1 MTDQTWD
8 LPGAGEHADWDA
20 LAVGWALSALEPED
34 EARVRVHLPTC
45 PRCSETVRD
54 AVRTVIDLAYAV
66 PDETPPRHLRRRIL
80 EAAAAEPR
88 RPAGAPADAPEPPAG
103 PAGADRVGGEVV
115 PLTPRR
121 RRWLT
126 GAAAAAG
133 IAVLAGLG
141 AWNVQLR
148 NEQAELR
155 SQQAELRQFV
165 AERDALVQRLT
176 EPGEAEI
183 AVISAPGG
191 ERTGHRG
198 GQGRPAQPDHR
209 DAAAPAGRGHL
220 LAVEPPRPDR
230 PRPGPAG
237 RAQRARVEAER
248 LQHRAAGRAGD
259 PGVRDQRGARAGQ
272 PATPTKVVGLG
283 ETDTGG

>member
-34 EARVRVHLPTC
+34 EARVRAHLPTC

-66 PDETPPRHLRRRIL
+66 PDETPPRHLKRRIL

-88 RPAGAPADAPEPPAG
+88 RPASAPADAPEPPAG
-103 PAGADRVGGEVV
+103 SAGADRVGGEVV

-126 GAAAAAG
+126 GAAAAG
-133 IAVLAGLG
+133 VAVLAGLG

-191 ERTGHRG
+191 ERQATVVVKDDRLSLITETLPRRPGEGTYWLWSLRG
-198 GQGRPAQPDHR
+198 PTDPDPVPL
-209 DAAAPAGRGHL
+209 AGLNVPESKLSACNIELPAGLETRAFAISEEPG
-220 LAVEPPRPDR
+220 LAK
-230 PRPGPAG
+230 
-237 RAQRARVEAER
+237 
-248 LQHRAAGRAGD
+248 
-259 PGVRDQRGARAGQ
+259 